1 MSQLIQLVYASKSRL
16 PATSDQAG
24 VEPGIA
30 RILTQ
35 SRRNNPGKSIGGV
48 LCYGNGFFF
57 QCLEGEREIVEA
69 LYERIQSDDRHEDV
83 RTLRHREIKERS
95 FNLWAMKYLSL
106 DRRVNAEL
114 KNLGLSRF
122 EPFEFNDECIDKML
136 ARLKEA
142 TEVHRQPAGNRR
154 EPDPAQRVETED
166 PDKAPLLLLGA
177 GALLFGLAAATMLAF
192 GIF

>member
-35 SRRNNPGKSIGGV
+35 SRRNNPAKSIGGV

-57 QCLEGEREIVEA
+57 QCLEGDRETVET
-69 LYERIQSDDRHEDV
+69 LYARIQADDRHEDV
-83 RTLRHREIKERS
+83 RTLRKHEIGSRT
-95 FNLWAMKYLSL
+95 FDLWAMKYLSL

-114 KNLGLSRF
+114 KRLGLSRF
-122 EPFEFNDECIDKML
+122 EPFEFNEECIDRIL
-136 ARLKEA
+136 LRLKEA

-154 EPDPAQRVETED
+154 EVGPAEPVEAED

>member
-35 SRRNNPGKSIGGV
+35 SRRNNPTKAIGGV

-57 QCLEGEREIVEA
+57 QCLEGEKETVEA
-69 LYERIQSDDRHEDV
+69 LYQQIKDDDRHEDV
-83 RTLRHREIKERS
+83 RTLRHREIDSRTFE
-95 FNLWAMKYLSL
+95 LWAMKYLSL

-114 KNLGLSRF
+114 KQLGLSRF
-122 EPFEFNDECIDKML
+122 EPFEFNDECIDRML
-136 ARLKEA
+136 QRLKEA

-154 EPDPAQRVETED
+154 EAPPVEQSAADD

>member
-1 MSQLIQLVYASKSRL
+1 MSKLIQLVYASKSRL
-16 PATSDQAG
+16 PASSDQAG

-57 QCLEGEREIVEA
+57 QCLEGDRETVES
-69 LYERIQSDDRHEDV
+69 LYEHIKSDDRHEDV
-83 RTLRHREIKERS
+83 RTLRNVAIERRT
-95 FNLWAMKYLSL
+95 FDLWAMKYLSL

-114 KNLGLSRF
+114 KQLGLSRF
-122 EPFEFNDECIDKML
+122 EPFEFDEECIDSIL
-136 ARLKEA
+136 RRLKEA

-154 EPDPAQRVETED
+154 EPDPAERVEDDD